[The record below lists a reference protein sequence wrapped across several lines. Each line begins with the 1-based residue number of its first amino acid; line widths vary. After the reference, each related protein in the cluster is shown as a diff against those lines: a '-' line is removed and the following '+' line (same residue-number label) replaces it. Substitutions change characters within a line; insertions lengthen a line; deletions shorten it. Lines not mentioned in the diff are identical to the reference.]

1 MARHRER
8 QPRRTPRSILTATA
22 VMAGAVILGVAGA
35 GGTYAMWNN
44 TTSVNIGT
52 ISSGATGL
60 TVNAQTNY
68 SIPTSA
74 MSGMLLPGRSLIT
87 SAPLAVKNTGTVG
100 LTVAAGSPVI
110 TGPIASDLAV
120 AVRQVASAASTCTP
134 TAIGGTMTTM
144 TAPVTIATGSTIYV
158 CVEAQLAT
166 TAPSSVQG
174 QSATFTV
181 PLNGTQVHP

>member
-1 MARHRER
+1 
-8 QPRRTPRSILTATA
+8 
-22 VMAGAVILGVAGA
+22 MAGAVILGVAGA

-44 TTSVNIGT
+44 STSLNLGT
-52 ISSGATGL
+52 ISSGKTGL
-60 TVNAQTNY
+60 TVNTQTDFT
-68 SIPTSA
+68 IQPSA

-87 SAPLAVKNTGTVG
+87 SAPLAVKNTGTVA
-100 LTVAAGSPVI
+100 LSVTAGSPVI
-110 TGPIASDLAV
+110 TGQLTNYLSV
-120 AVRQVASAASTCTP
+120 AVRQVASSASACTP

-144 TAPVTIATGSTIYV
+144 TAPVTVAAGSTIYI

-181 PLNGTQVHP
+181 PLGGTQVHP